1 MIDDDSDEESEGL
14 GLSSAGF
21 GFVQGSSFQ
30 LVCNDTL
37 SHSPSSSA
45 STSSFPFTRN
55 HHRLRPEISL
65 VFLLTES
72 WFPKVVNLLR
82 VADTAAGGVF
92 LRVPQILLTPGTG
105 ILSPRSIE
113 LLVVVLDSTCLE
125 VPLTPLSP
133 LFVAAV

>member
-14 GLSSAGF
+14 DLLSAGL

-72 WFPKVVNLLR
+72 C
-82 VADTAAGGVF
+82 D
-92 LRVPQILLTPGTG
+92 G
-105 ILSPRSIE
+105 ILIFIEDIVKKTISSIKINIPSQIWE
-113 LLVVVLDSTCLE
+113 VTFGGNGVPYLGRVGIYRVLLYNLYSGARVTD
-125 VPLTPLSP
+125 VPYK
-133 LFVAAV
+133 